1 MSANDETQRLTSISQ
16 RQFEL
21 YALALEQGPNF
32 DPAHIL
38 GAYQDRNGSVTG
50 SILFDP
56 NNGTFSILAMRR
68 RIDHCWIKVEES
80 GPYSTPEAALEGMTA
95 AMRAGDPPE
104 PLLPGAKRRQ
114 HLLKPGP
121 RGTSPEFDLLT
132 TTISHWPALM
142 AVGESYLA
150 LPNPDA
156 NFVPDFQT
164 SNFAS
169 RLFELYL
176 FNCFREQGLNV
187 RQAHV
192 SPDFFIEKDGNACW
206 IEAVTANSELPRTGG
221 IGKWVHAPK
230 DRIDRLTGNSAERF
244 AKTLRG
250 KLQRNYHELAHVK
263 EQPFALAVADFHVS
277 GSMVWSREALPTYLY
292 GLRADV
298 VGDGAER
305 RAIGVPIAKLTGQHS
320 IPAGLFRDPDFA
332 HLSAVLFS
340 NSATLAKF
348 NRMGFLAGWR
358 PPGLTMRRQGILYD
372 RTPGAL
378 EPIDF
383 NLQVDSAE
391 YQALWPWG
399 EAWCQELEVFHNP
412 LAKHPIPFD
421 LIPGATHWF
430 ERDGNIECSTIW
442 ANSVLSSITQL
453 RLASKPAATSEVRD
467 QSGPAVNAGSHEH
480 IPDNDHDE

>member
-1 MSANDETQRLTSISQ
+1 MVDDDKQRLIKPISQ

-21 YALALEQGPNF
+21 YALSLDRGPNF
-32 DPAHIL
+32 EPAHIFS
-38 GAYQDRNGSVTG
+38 AYQAGRGSVSG
-50 SILFDP
+50 CILFDP
-56 NNGTFSILAMRR
+56 DQGTFSSLALRR
-68 RIDHCWIKVEES
+68 RIDHRWIKVDES
-80 GPYSTPEAALEGMTA
+80 GPYSTSEAALDRLSI

-104 PLLPGAKRRQ
+104 PLPPGARRRPL
-114 HLLKPGP
+114 LLKTGP

-132 TTISHWPALM
+132 KTISHWPALM
-142 AVGESYLA
+142 AIGESYLA

-176 FNCFREQGLNV
+176 LACFREQGLSV
-187 RQAHV
+187 RQDHV
-192 SPDFFIEKDGNACW
+192 SPDFLIEKEGDTCW
-206 IEAVTANSELPRTGG
+206 IEAVTANSETPRSGG
-221 IGKWVHAPK
+221 IGDWVLAPEE
-230 DRIDRLTGNSAERF
+230 RNERLTGGPAERF

-250 KLQRNYHELAHVK
+250 KLQRNYHELDHVK
-263 EQPFALAVADFHVS
+263 GQSFALALADFHES

-292 GLRADV
+292 GLRADIE
-298 VGDGAER
+298 GEGAGR
-305 RAIGVPIAKLTGQHS
+305 RAVGTPISNLTGKHG

-332 HLSAVLFS
+332 HLPAVIFS
-340 NSATLAKF
+340 NAATLAKF

-358 PPGLTMRRQGILYD
+358 PPGLTMIRRGILFD

-383 NLQVDSAE
+383 ELSVASDE
-391 YQALWPWG
+391 YEALWPWG

-412 LAKHPIPFD
+412 LAAHPIPFD

-430 ERDGNIECSTIW
+430 ERDGDIECSTIW
-442 ANSVLSSITQL
+442 ANSVLSSVT
-453 RLASKPAATSEVRD
+453 RLHMDGEAGTTSDTPSE
-467 QSGPAVNAGSHEH
+467 STPS
-480 IPDNDHDE
+480 